1 MIDFM
6 SVCHQRVKTVLI
18 FLFKCSVL
26 SAATI
31 TSSKAREAVLKH
43 VSTKSCY
50 SKDPAQDVTIHDIKL
65 SSAYHVSQI
74 EQKQEKR
81 KSSQF

>member
-1 MIDFM
+1 MR
-6 SVCHQRVKTVLI
+6 VCHQRVKTVLI

-26 SAATI
+26 SAAAI
-31 TSSKAREAVLKH
+31 TSEEAREAMLEH
-43 VSTKSCY
+43 VSTKCCY
-50 SKDPAQDVTIHDIKL
+50 GKDPAQGMTIHDIKP
-65 SSAYHVSQI
+65 SSAYHVSKV